1 MNEIKTSINR
11 LNSALAN
18 LTKYENTIKDARNL
32 TLERELLLKKIKEF
46 EREKIITIE
55 NVSKIIKEIDSLLD
69 LDENK
74 KVSSDG

>member
-32 TLERELLLKKIKEF
+32 TLERELLLKK
-46 EREKIITIE
+46 
-55 NVSKIIKEIDSLLD
+55 
-69 LDENK
+69 NK
-74 KVSSDG
+74 RI